1 MENSDS
7 MKVLASILLCSVFAA
22 SALEVRKLKVEIV
35 VICRGMVER
44 FGTRLRELAL
54 CFQRW
59 AGTRAH
65 KIYGPFSS
73 NHYSMPVT

>member
-1 MENSDS
+1 

-59 AGTRAH
+59 AGTRAQLKFLLNALNMILFH
-65 KIYGPFSS
+65 
-73 NHYSMPVT
+73 VA